1 MVIIEAPETL
11 SIAIIITI
19 DNHYNNFLQGIKR
32 LILLLYSLVLTRSCR
47 CEGNL
52 AAGLYLLVAGGWWE
66 RLVFVPGRNQSQ
78 ECHQRRIGNIGH

>member
-52 AAGLYLLVAGGWWE
+52 AAGLYLLVAGGWCMVGTAGVRAGAQSE
-66 RLVFVPGRNQSQ
+66 PRVPPTTDR
-78 ECHQRRIGNIGH
+78 